1 MTERTR
7 QITRPI
13 NDAYVVPNSTLAA
26 GAYPGSRPGTPLQEA
41 ESKIAAFLRAGITVF
56 IDLTD
61 PADRLEPYEPM
72 LRRVAADAGVDVQY
86 RRMAIRDMDVCSR
99 EHMNDVLEVIDDHL
113 VEGRGVYVHCW
124 GGVGRTGM
132 VVGCWLV
139 RRYLSGPEALE
150 QVQSL
155 FNMMSATKR
164 RRHAAQGSPQT
175 EAQREMVRK
184 WADLDA
190 SRSHQEVALEM
201 HRLGL
206 HIGAEEWARIAP
218 RPDVTFELRDRM
230 RGALIGLAVGD
241 AVGTTVEFRSPG
253 SFEPVT
259 DMVGGGPFR
268 LEPGQ
273 WTDDTSM
280 ALCIAHS
287 LVECRDFDALDQMQ
301 RYCRW
306 RDEGYLSSNGR
317 CFDVGN
323 TVRRALRAF
332 EHSGNPMAGPTAEHT
347 AGNGSLMRLAPI
359 PMFFS
364 QREDVLTMA
373 AQSSRTTHGA
383 PVAVD
388 CCRYLAALIV
398 GAING
403 RTKDELLAPH
413 FSPFLGCWESDQLH
427 PVVATIADG
436 SYKSKSPP
444 EIRGTGYAADALEA
458 ALWAF
463 YRSTDFE
470 DGCLLAVNLGND
482 ADTTAAIYG
491 QLAGAHYGERG
502 IPNAWRERL
511 AHKPMLDRTAELIFQ
526 LAFDTAPAPSRLRAV
541 ADVEVEMLLAEAGGD
556 ADAALMNHLN
566 AEKRAKAEMGAFAY
580 HMNGPSHAQ
589 ALREEVHLLLRVTAA
604 LAV

>member
-1 MTERTR
+1 MTERT

-13 NDAYVVPNSTLAA
+13 ADAYVVPNSTLAA
-26 GAYPGSRPGTPLQEA
+26 GAYPGSRPGTPVQEA

-72 LRRVAADAGVDVQY
+72 LRRVSADAGVDVHY
-86 RRMAIRDMDVCSR
+86 RRMTIRDMDVCSR

-139 RRYLSGPEALE
+139 RRYLIGQQALE
-150 QVQSL
+150 QVQSM
-155 FNMMSATKR
+155 FNTMTADKL

-175 EAQREMVRK
+175 EAQREMVRS

-190 SRSHQEVALEM
+190 SRIHQEVALEM
-201 HRLGL
+201 RRLGL
-206 HIGAEEWARIAP
+206 HVSAEEWARIAP

-253 SFEPVT
+253 SFAPVT

-280 ALCIAHS
+280 ALCIAYS
-287 LVECRDFDALDQMQ
+287 LVERREFDALDQVQ

-306 RDEGYLSSNGR
+306 RDEGYLSSNGT
-317 CFDVGN
+317 CFDIGN
-323 TVRRALRAF
+323 TVRRALRTF
-332 EHSGNPMAGPTAEHT
+332 EQSGNPVAGPTAEHT

-359 PMFFS
+359 PMFFYA
-364 QREDVLTMA
+364 RGDVLAMA
-373 AQSSRTTHGA
+373 AESSLTTHGA

-403 RTKDELLAPH
+403 RDKHELLAPH
-413 FSPFLGCWESDQLH
+413 FEPFPGCWEASPLH
-427 PVVATIADG
+427 PVVAAIANG
-436 SYKSKSPP
+436 SYKTKSPP

-463 YRSTDFE
+463 YHSTDFAH
-470 DGCLLAVNLGND
+470 GCHLAVNLGDD

-491 QLAGAHYGERG
+491 QLAGAHYGERN
-502 IPNAWRERL
+502 IPDSWRERL
-511 AHKPMLDRTAELIFQ
+511 AHKPMLDRTAELLFQ
-526 LAFDTAPAPSRLRAV
+526 LAFDAAPAPGRLRTV
-541 ADVEVEMLLAEAGGD
+541 ADEEVEMLLAEAGGD
-556 ADAALMNHLN
+556 AYLALVNYLE
-566 AEKRAKAEMGAFAY
+566 AEKRAKAEMGVFAY

-589 ALREEVHLLLRVTAA
+589 ALRDEVQLQLRVAA
-604 LAV
+604 GLAV